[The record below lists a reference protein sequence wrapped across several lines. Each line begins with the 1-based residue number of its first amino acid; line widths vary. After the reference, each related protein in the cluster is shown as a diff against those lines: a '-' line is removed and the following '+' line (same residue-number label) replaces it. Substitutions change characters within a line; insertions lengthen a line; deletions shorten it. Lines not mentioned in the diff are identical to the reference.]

1 MRTQLQHCLCGPTA
15 VSPHQ
20 PACGRARQR
29 ATQAARAGAFCNG
42 LCGCCACLN
51 TVANAPLVM
60 HVRQCVLSRAP
71 LAFLPKA
78 RAQRLRGGCLGSHK
92 AIS

>member
-1 MRTQLQHCLCGPTA
+1 VSASLQQCATPA
-15 VSPHQ
+15 V
-20 PACGRARQR
+20 
-29 ATQAARAGAFCNG
+29 RAGAFCNG

-51 TVANAPLVM
+51 TIANAPLVM

-78 RAQRLRGGCLGSHK
+78 RARRLCGGCLGTDK
-92 AIS
+92 L